1 MSICKICMD
10 STVSISELQDQAPQ
24 VIKRAEKNGSVAV
37 CRHGRTVAFVVS
49 RERMEAILETLE
61 TVADKNMMKSIRDFE
76 SGKIKPKPF
85 NPDEI

>member
-1 MSICKICMD
+1 MDVSLSI
-10 STVSISELQDQAPQ
+10 TELQDQAPQ

-49 RERMEAILETLE
+49 KERIEAILETLE
-61 TVADKNMMKSIRDFE
+61 IVADKNVMKSIRNFG

-85 NPDEI
+85 SPDEI

>member
-1 MSICKICMD
+1 MD
-10 STVSISELQDQAPQ
+10 STVSITELQDQAPQ

-61 TVADKNMMKSIRDFE
+61 IAANKPMMQSIRNYE

-85 NPDEI
+85 DPDEI